1 MKSFFNVATISS
13 VLALRE
19 RFDPVGTETL
29 PLTEAVGRVLA
40 ETVAA
45 DRNLPGFNRAT
56 MDGYA
61 VPAAAT
67 FGASEGSPAWLSVV
81 GDIAMGQRPAFS
93 LGAGQAAR
101 IATGGMLPPGAD
113 AVVMIE
119 HTEAIGEDTVEI
131 YKSVAPGQH
140 MVMAD
145 EDFSGGQ
152 AVLFPGTLLR
162 AQEIGLLAAF
172 GKDPVRVFRRPEV
185 AIVSTGD
192 EIIPIHQR
200 PETGQIRDVN
210 SYSLAAMVT
219 AGGGTPIPMG
229 ITADQ
234 ADGLIEKCRAAAE
247 LSDMVLISGGS
258 SVGTR
263 DYTIDALNAL
273 PDNELLVHGIAI
285 SPGKPAI
292 LARSGKRPVWGLPG
306 HVTSAMIVFEMVVT
320 PFLDRLRGLDETH
333 RRRRSVPARLSRN
346 VASTQGR
353 TDFVRVQLSETDEG
367 LLATPVLGKSG
378 LLNTMVR
385 ADGLVTIAENT
396 EGLDAGAPVSVY
408 LF

>member
-1 MKSFFNVATISS
+1 
-13 VLALRE
+13 VLALSK
-19 RFDPVGTETL
+19 RFDPVGTETVDL
-29 PLTEAVGRVLA
+29 IDAIDRVLA

-45 DRNLPGFNRAT
+45 DRDLPGFNRAT

-61 VPAAAT
+61 VKAADT
-67 FGASEGSPAWLSVV
+67 FGASDGSPAWLSVV
-81 GDIAMGQRPAFS
+81 GDIAMGQRPAVTVA
-93 LGAGQAAR
+93 AGQATR

-119 HTEAIGEDTVEI
+119 HSEAVGDDTVEI

-140 MVMAD
+140 VVMAD

-152 AVLFPGTLLR
+152 SVLLPGTLLR
-162 AQEIGLLAAF
+162 AQEVGLLAAF
-172 GKDPVRVFRRPEV
+172 GRDPVNVFRRPEV

-210 SYSLAAMVT
+210 TYSLAAMVV
-219 AGGGTPIPMG
+219 AVGGRPMPMG
-229 ITADQ
+229 IAADQ
-234 ADGLIEKCRAAAE
+234 TDDLIEKCRAAVDR
-247 LSDMVLISGGS
+247 SDMVLISGGS

-263 DYTIDALNAL
+263 DFTLEALRAL
-273 PDNELLVHGIAI
+273 PDSELLVHGIAI

-292 LARSGKRPVWGLPG
+292 LARSGRRPVWGLPG
-306 HVTSAMIVFEMVVT
+306 HVTSAMIVFEMVVK
-320 PFLDRLRGLDETH
+320 PFLDRLRGLNETT
-333 RRRRSVPARLSRN
+333 RRRRAVPARLSRN
-346 VASTQGR
+346 VASSQGR
-353 TDFVRVQLSETDEG
+353 TDFVRVRLRETDDG
-367 LLATPVLGKSG
+367 LLADPVLGKSG
-378 LLNTMVR
+378 LLNTMVQ
-385 ADGLVTIAENT
+385 ADGLITIAENT